1 MSCFL
6 CCICIISLYFIACV
20 QKQKT
25 GGRTKVL
32 LDNVPVHKL
41 ADIFVA
47 SFEISFEEQ
56 LSMLDSVDPKVRLS
70 KATEL
75 VDRHLQVNNGVDD
88 AWYGSGILSSV
99 SNPIC
104 VCLLSIVNTCSWENH
119 TKGWRTIVKISKRIS
134 FAPAGKLFHT
144 IFLIY
149 LSNVNARV

>member
-88 AWYGSGILSSV
+88 A
-99 SNPIC
+99 
-104 VCLLSIVNTCSWENH
+104 
-119 TKGWRTIVKISKRIS
+119 
-134 FAPAGKLFHT
+134 
-144 IFLIY
+144 
-149 LSNVNARV
+149 